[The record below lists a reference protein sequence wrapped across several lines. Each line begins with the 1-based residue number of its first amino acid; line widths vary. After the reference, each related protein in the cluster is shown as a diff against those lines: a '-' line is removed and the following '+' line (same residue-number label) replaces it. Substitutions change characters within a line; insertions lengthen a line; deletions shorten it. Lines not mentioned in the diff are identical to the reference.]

1 MRGTRASAKLRTPR
15 ARYSWAEPLRRVFL
29 IDVLL
34 GANCGSRRTL
44 LAAIH
49 EPDGIRRILDQLG
62 LPADPPELAR
72 ARSPPEQWRPW

>member
-1 MRGTRASAKLRTPR
+1 M
-15 ARYSWAEPLRRVFL
+15 FL